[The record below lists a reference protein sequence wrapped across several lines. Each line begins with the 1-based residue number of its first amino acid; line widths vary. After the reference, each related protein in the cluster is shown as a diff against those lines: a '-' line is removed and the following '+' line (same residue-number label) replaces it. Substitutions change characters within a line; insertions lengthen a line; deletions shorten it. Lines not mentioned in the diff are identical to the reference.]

1 MNKGT
6 LFIVSAPSGAGKT
19 TLCNKAVEHFP
30 TLEHSVSYTTR
41 KARDGEIDGVHYNFI
56 DDARFDEM
64 ESAGEF
70 VESANVHG
78 NRYGTSGG
86 ALLELL
92 NEGVDLLVEIDVQGA
107 AQLREKFSEGV
118 FIFIVPPSVEA
129 CKERLTIRG
138 KDTDDVISKR
148 LAQAIEEIKE
158 ARNYDY
164 IIVNDV
170 LDEAILR
177 FNAIIMAEKSREK
190 RVIGQ
195 VEALFDI

>member
-41 KARDGEIDGVHYNFI
+41 TPREGEVDGVHYNFI

-64 ESAGEF
+64 EDACEF

-78 NRYGTSGG
+78 YRYGTSGG
-86 ALLELL
+86 YLLELL
-92 NEGVDLLVEIDVQGA
+92 NEGVDLMVEIDVQGA
-107 AQLREKFSEGV
+107 AQLREKFSEAV

-129 CKERLTIRG
+129 CKERLMSRG
-138 KDTDDVISKR
+138 KDSDDVISKR

-158 ARNYDY
+158 ARNYDD
-164 IIVNDV
+164 II
-170 LDEAILR
+170 IYG
-177 FNAIIMAEKSREK
+177 REHY
-190 RVIGQ
+190 R
-195 VEALFDI
+195 